1 MNLKV
6 STINVFCILGQ
17 CLVWIGADKIILKF
31 LSRVTAKLSEKLG
44 GVAGLRLGSEFVFKC
59 VNFEVKLLGA
69 A

>member
-1 MNLKV
+1 M
-6 STINVFCILGQ
+6 
-17 CLVWIGADKIILKF
+17 
-31 LSRVTAKLSEKLG
+31 TAKLLEKLG